1 MEKQSP
7 PKKIANITY
16 DQIYINVDS
25 VRFHQTLIDHDTE
38 TFYTELLMG
47 DDEAVHDAEKIFIW
61 TMIHNYLVQQEYTHV
76 NDSEHDGIVEIARY
90 LNDIQNFIAE
100 MTI

>member
-16 DQIYINVDS
+16 DKNYINVDS
-25 VRFHQTLIDHDTE
+25 VRFHQTLIDYDTE
-38 TFYTELLMG
+38 TFYTKLLLG
-47 DDEAVHDAEKIFIW
+47 DDESVHDAEKIFIW
-61 TMIHNYLVQQEYTHV
+61 TMIHKYLVQQKYTHV
-76 NDSEHDGIVEIARY
+76 NDSENNSIVEVDEY
-90 LNDIQNFIAE
+90 LADIKAFIAE